1 MSTARRESSSGRLT
15 KRDEK
20 RLIDKIRAGDQ
31 DAARQL
37 IDAHKDRLHAFIWR
51 VVRDHHDAEEL
62 AQETFLKAF
71 AKLDTFSAEYRF
83 STWLFTI
90 AYRLSL
96 NSLRRR
102 KAMTGEMDFGNMAG
116 HEEDAVDA
124 VAQSEETRRLKK
136 VIWDAVDGLSVPQ
149 RATVLLFYREE
160 QSCQEI
166 AEVLGMPVATIKSH
180 LHRARGRLQEML
192 SPVVGE
198 DWTRLRLLSSAG

>member
-1 MSTARRESSSGRLT
+1 MSSGRREASSDRLA

-20 RLIDKIRAGDQ
+20 RLIDKILAGDQ
-31 DAARQL
+31 GAARRL

-71 AKLDTFSAEYRF
+71 SKLDTFSAEYRF

-96 NSLRRR
+96 NSLRRH
-102 KAMTGEMDFGNMAG
+102 KAMTGDMDFGNMAG
-116 HEEDAVDA
+116 SEAAAET
-124 VAQSEETRRLKK
+124 VAQSEETRRLKTA
-136 VIWDAVDGLSVPQ
+136 IWDAVDRLSVPQ
-149 RATVLLFYREE
+149 RAAVLLFYREE
-160 QSCQEI
+160 QSCQDI

-180 LHRARGRLQEML
+180 LHRARGRLQEIL

-198 DWTRLRLLSSAG
+198 DWTRLRLLSNAG

>member
-1 MSTARRESSSGRLT
+1 MSRDPSESTTNRLSKREEGRLIN
-15 KRDEK
+15 EI
-20 RLIDKIRAGDQ
+20 LAGDQ
-31 DAARQL
+31 GAARRL

-51 VVRDHHDAEEL
+51 VVRNHHDAEEL

-71 AKLDTFSAEYRF
+71 SKLDTFSTEYRF

-102 KAMTGEMDFGNMAG
+102 KAMTGEMDFANMAG
-116 HEEDAVDA
+116 AEDDA
-124 VAQSEETRRLKK
+124 ADTVAQSEETRQLKTA
-136 VIWDAVDGLSVPQ
+136 IWDAVDRLSVPQ
-149 RATVLLFYREE
+149 RATVLLFYREAH
-160 QSCQEI
+160 SCQDI

-180 LHRARGRLQEML
+180 LHRARARLQEML